1 MDLNQQR
8 DDPHGVQRLLG
19 ILRRQQDSSSSS
31 TAASNPLAA
40 APPLSAATASSYTPA
55 NPFASTTEPSAAQDS
70 EVAKRRRLYNNPS
83 SKYFIAAPG
92 EDRLDPYSF
101 NPFSPAAPL
110 LSQPPPS
117 PPKPAP
123 KAAPSTKDL
132 STLSFSES
140 LPILS
145 TLAMDKSL
153 LRRLKTLRT
162 QQHDLEKRLVKE
174 YKQFSATADKQYP
187 NPKVRA
193 AEDEKRKKQMLKQW
207 DECVKKQ
214 QEELERAGLPTF
226 RKTGEKRDVEKQKK
240 VLGVL
245 VEMLDDD
252 EGGS

>member
-55 NPFASTTEPSAAQDS
+55 NPFASTTKPSAAQDS
-70 EVAKRRRLYNNPS
+70 EVAKRCRLYNNPS
-83 SKYFIAAPG
+83 SKYFIAALGKTDWIPT
-92 EDRLDPYSF
+92 
-101 NPFSPAAPL
+101 
-110 LSQPPPS
+110 Q
-117 PPKPAP
+117 
-123 KAAPSTKDL
+123 
-132 STLSFSES
+132 S

-145 TLAMDKSL
+145 TLAKDKSL